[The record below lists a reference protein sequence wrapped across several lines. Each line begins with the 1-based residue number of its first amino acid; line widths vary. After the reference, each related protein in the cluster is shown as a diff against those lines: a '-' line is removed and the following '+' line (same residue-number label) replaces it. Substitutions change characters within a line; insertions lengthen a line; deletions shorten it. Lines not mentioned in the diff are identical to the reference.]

1 MSLKGNPV
9 RLTVDFLAETME
21 ARRQWDDILK
31 VLKKYPKQT
40 INQNPASKMKVKYFF
55 R

>member
-9 RLTVDFLAETME
+9 RLTEGFPEETME

-31 VLKKYPKQT
+31 VLKKTPKQT
-40 INQNPASKMKVKYFF
+40 INQNPASKMKVK
-55 R
+55 